1 MSDVEHPSTFGA
13 VLVVGGCG
21 YLGRRIVLAIL
32 ESKKASS
39 VSIIDIRTDTGR
51 IPNVSY
57 HTVDISSADHVRSV
71 FHEVRPKVV
80 IHTASPTAFSHDMAF
95 FEKINIGGTRN
106 LLQAAKDVQSVKA
119 FVYTSSA
126 SVVHDS
132 VSDLFDG
139 DETLP
144 VLFIPQQKSDYSH
157 TKAMAE
163 KLVLQANRQ
172 NGDMLTVSLRPSGMF
187 GEDDPT
193 TVKPM
198 VEAAAGGKYRFQIGN
213 GRNLFDW
220 TYVGNVVDAHILAV
234 QALLDTHRKK
244 VSDSLTK
251 NRVDGQ
257 AFLITNDDA
266 IPFWDFARGL
276 GTAAGYPTKKTEVI
290 AIPRLIGLVIAALAE
305 WFVWLFSFGTKKPS
319 MTMTGIRFSTINR
332 TFRIDK
338 AKDRLGYKPRVN
350 MAEAISRAGESFSKK
365 R

>member
-1 MSDVEHPSTFGA
+1 MIDTEHSSSFGA

-21 YLGRRIVLAIL
+21 YLGRRIVLALL
-32 ESKKASS
+32 ESQKASS
-39 VSIIDIRTDTGR
+39 VSVIDIRTDTNQL
-51 IPNVSY
+51 PNVSY
-57 HTVDISSADHVRSV
+57 YTADISSADHVQSV
-71 FHEVRPKVV
+71 FYKVRPAVV
-80 IHTASPTAFSHDMAF
+80 IHTASPTAFSHNMGF

-106 LLQAAKDVQSVKA
+106 LLEASKEVQSVKV

-139 DETLP
+139 DDTLP
-144 VLFIPQQKSDYSH
+144 LLFMPQQKSDYSH

-163 KLVLQANRQ
+163 KLVLQANRV
-172 NGDMLTVSLRPSGMF
+172 NGSLLTVSLRPSGMF

-198 VEAAAGGKYRFQIGN
+198 VDAAAGGKYRFQIGN
-213 GRNLFDW
+213 GKNLFEW

-234 QALLDTHRKK
+234 QTLLETHRKK
-244 VSDSLTK
+244 LSHIPAE
-251 NRVDGQ
+251 NRVDGE

-266 IPFWDFARGL
+266 MPFWDFARAIGA
-276 GTAAGYPTKKTEVI
+276 AAGYPTKKTEVI
-290 AIPRLIGLVIAALAE
+290 AIPRLVGLVIAALAE

-319 MTMTGIRFSTINR
+319 MTMTGIRFSTIHR

-350 MAEAISRAGESFSKK
+350 MSEAISRAGESFSTKK
-365 R
+365 